1 MGSTKQGI
9 KDFLPAE
16 GIPYKG
22 LVYSYQDDLVEF
34 LLTFVGR
41 TRQQAV
47 IVVYAPV

>member
-1 MGSTKQGI
+1 MGSAKQGI
-9 KDFLPAE
+9 KDLLPAE
-16 GIPYKG
+16 GAPYKG